1 MDYSGIKKNKVLTH
15 AVEWVNP
22 QNTALNKPKKL
33 DTQRSHGPFI
43 PGIQIDR
50 VKTEQRQNADY
61 WFLGAERREGEM
73 EKKQLKSKRVMESF
87 GGCTTL

>member
-50 VKTEQRQNADY
+50 VKTEQR
-61 WFLGAERREGEM
+61 
-73 EKKQLKSKRVMESF
+73 
-87 GGCTTL
+87 